1 MDTKVIGWGSAFVG
15 LGGKMKISFWSHMR
29 GAAGVTTNLACVSAL
44 MSIGGMGK
52 TAVLENHYSINS
64 IGDMLLFP
72 EKIEYLRE
80 HGEYYSRY
88 GIEYILKRLYSGE
101 PGEKLLHHAS
111 IPLLFSSMYYLP
123 QGRIVNKEVFNY
135 EFHLV
140 QKKLFQSLER
150 ISDYIFIDTETNQN
164 LSSKIILS
172 ESDLIV
178 VNLNQDPVQIQ
189 KFFRQYTS
197 IQEKAVYLIGGY
209 QPELPW
215 NIGRICKEFQIPR
228 EKTGII
234 PYNPELVDAASK
246 GHLLQFLNRNYYK
259 ASDYENEYLIRYAKK
274 AGRMIRKNLV
284 RLRREERMEEREF
297 QGIPCTPLC

>member
-29 GAAGVTTNLACVSAL
+29 GVAGVTTNLACVSAL

-64 IGDMLLFP
+64 IGDMFLFP

-135 EFHLV
+135 EFHLA

>member
-29 GAAGVTTNLACVSAL
+29 GVAGVTTNLACVSAL

-64 IGDMLLFP
+64 IGDMFLFP
-72 EKIEYLRE
+72 EKLEYLRE

-284 RLRREERMEEREF
+284 RLRREEIMEEREF

>member
-29 GAAGVTTNLACVSAL
+29 GVAGVTTNLACVSAL

-64 IGDMLLFP
+64 IGDMFLFP
-72 EKIEYLRE
+72 EKLEYLRE